1 MGSVI
6 NIIIDINSEL
16 LRLYEKNDKNIQ
28 YSINL
33 LLSSIINEY
42 TSEAFKL
49 YENFGLSGESQKYE
63 IDDELITKMKS
74 KCNVNISIDKLANT
88 FAWIAFLFPEI

>member
-33 LLSSIINEY
+33 LLSSIINDY

-49 YENFGLSGESQKYE
+49 YENFDLSGENQKYE

-74 KCNVNISIDKLANT
+74 KCNVNISIDK
-88 FAWIAFLFPEI
+88 P